1 VLGRESFVTRTF
13 LQCLFLALLLV
24 CSGVRAT
31 ALQAVTED
39 YPPFSMIQPDGRV
52 TGFSV
57 ELVRLLLARAG
68 LVAEPQIMPW
78 ARAFAQAQG
87 RPNVLIF
94 SMGRLPEREALFEW
108 VLTLLKT
115 DLCLYSWQGR
125 VRPVAKLEAARGLQI
140 ATVNGDSGERILVEH
155 GFVIGQELQSS
166 AHYSLNLEK
175 LKAGRVDLWIANS
188 AMAYHLVRQAGYD
201 PQRDLTQVYCVPP
214 YPVYL
219 AASLGTSPETVARLR
234 AAFVTLQQDG
244 TLAELRRRWL

>member
-1 VLGRESFVTRTF
+1 VTRTF
-13 LQCLFLALLLV
+13 WQCLLLALVLV
-24 CSGVRAT
+24 GTGVRAT
-31 ALQAVTED
+31 ALQVVTED
-39 YPPFSMIQPDGRV
+39 YPPFSMVQPDGRV

-57 ELVRLLLARAG
+57 ELVCLLLARAG

-87 RPNVLIF
+87 RPGVLIF
-94 SMGRLPEREALFEW
+94 SLGRLPEREALFEW
-108 VLTLLKT
+108 VLTFLKA

-125 VRPVAKLEAARGLQI
+125 VRPLATLEAAHGLQI

-155 GFVIGQELQSS
+155 GFVVGQELQSS

-175 LKAGRVDLWIANS
+175 LRAGRVDLWIANR
-188 AMAYHLVRQAGYD
+188 AMAYHLARQAGYA
-201 PQRDLTQVYCVPP
+201 PQRDLAQVYCVPP

-244 TLAELRRRWL
+244 TLAELQRRWL

>member
-1 VLGRESFVTRTF
+1 MTRTF

-155 GFVIGQELQSS
+155 GFVVGQELQSS

-201 PQRDLTQVYCVPP
+201 PQRDLTQVYCIPP